1 MLFFFDEQI
10 RQMTGKEGVAPV
22 LGQFQDDLSV
32 CGEDDEGHSQHGAAK
47 HTVGFKLVKTSR
59 QNIPP

>member
-1 MLFFFDEQI
+1 
-10 RQMTGKEGVAPV
+10 MTGKEGVAPV